1 MTAQIPDIVV
11 FEGREYSI
19 AGVKGSGLFH
29 PADHGLF
36 PRATSTAN
44 WRGFVCRYVVDEGR
58 LTLDRV
64 AIGLDEAADLFGHAP
79 RRDERS
85 ASYLFEQLARPVPF
99 TGRLL
104 LGEGFIQNLYVHMG
118 FHPAWKFEHV
128 EELAFEDGGLTE
140 ATDLSEAAQRFR
152 LSVAAGELRPSVGS
166 GHMEHWIE
174 DTFSLHYDPE
184 VPFRPPIDSS
194 DKPVQ

>member
-1 MTAQIPDIVV
+1 MTAQIPDLVI

-19 AGVKGSGLFH
+19 AGVKGPGLFH
-29 PADHGLF
+29 PADHGLL

-64 AIGLDEAADLFGHAP
+64 AIGLEEEANLFGRAP

-85 ASYLFEQLARPVPF
+85 GTYLFERLAGPVPF

-104 LGEGFIQNLYVHMG
+104 LGDGFIQNLYVHMG

-128 EELAFEDGGLTE
+128 QEFAFEDGRLTE

-166 GHMEHWIE
+166 GRLEDWIE
-174 DTFSLHYDPE
+174 DTFSLDYDPE
-184 VPFRPPIDSS
+184 TPFRPPIRSS
-194 DKPVQ
+194 DEPVQ